1 MVSTGLLQKNA
12 MKRSAL
18 AEYGEYIALGT
29 HIAASML
36 VPVIIGIYADRKL
49 GIQPWGTVVGALA
62 GFAGLISIV
71 LKLVAST
78 GKSESKHKQHKE

>member
-1 MVSTGLLQKNA
+1 

-49 GIQPWGTVVGALA
+49 GTEPWGTLVGTFA

-71 LKLVAST
+71 LKLVASS
-78 GKSESKHKQHKE
+78 GKPAAKQKQRKE